1 MNQTIDVP
9 LPDSPLPDSPLPVH
23 LSECNSNGLNMD
35 CLQLE
40 IQQLKEEIKKLQI
53 ICSRMDKHIDFVEN
67 AYDNF
72 KYPLNVVKQK
82 IEGIFGNKKIN

>member
-1 MNQTIDVP
+1 MQDGNEKQFIDVP
-9 LPDSPLPDSPLPVH
+9 LPDSPPV
-23 LSECNSNGLNMD
+23 SEYE
-35 CLQLE
+35 CLQSE
-40 IQQLKEEIKKLQI
+40 IQLLKDEIKKLQI

-82 IEGIFGNKKIN
+82 IEGLFGTKKIN